1 MSSEKEVNVY
11 LFDILDILEDI
22 AAVAETNDIEQVK
35 KELEKQSRRIKRK
48 LYQDPPLTSPNP

>member
-22 AAVAETNDIEQVK
+22 AAVAETNDIE
-35 KELEKQSRRIKRK
+35 
-48 LYQDPPLTSPNP
+48 